1 MFESI
6 RERLPSRPTFRNPFP
21 TAPVGEAIN
30 TRLLSLEPSEKESE
44 YKKLDDAAKNAYH
57 EYLRGR
63 DNRDFFWRVTG
74 VAFVGAVGT
83 AIVVAL
89 TSDTEEEDDEDE
101 DEDKVELDLDDED
114 EDASDS

>member
-1 MFESI
+1 
-6 RERLPSRPTFRNPFP
+6 
-21 TAPVGEAIN
+21 VGEAIY
-30 TRLLSLEPSEKESE
+30 TRLLSLEPGGAESE
-44 YKKLDDAAKNAYH
+44 YNKLDDAAKNAYH

-63 DNRDFFWRVTG
+63 DNREIFWRVTG
-74 VAFVGAVGT
+74 IAFVGAVGT

-101 DEDKVELDLDDED
+101 DKVELDLDDED